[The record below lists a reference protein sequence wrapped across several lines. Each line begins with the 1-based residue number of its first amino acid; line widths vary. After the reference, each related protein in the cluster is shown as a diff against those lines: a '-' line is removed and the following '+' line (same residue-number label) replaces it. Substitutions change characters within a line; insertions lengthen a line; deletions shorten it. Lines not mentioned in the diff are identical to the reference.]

1 VAGLTGTLAAT
12 PLLEALAGSLTMTG
26 RRRPRAAGV
35 GGCSAGWLSTAHL
48 LQPAVSMTKLLEIY
62 YPNLT
67 KNRIR
72 LASGNE
78 DERRSQRRFIPKLL
92 GICYADRQDR
102 PAARVAAAS
111 AAISDDRREERVA
124 SYALAIDQ
132 GRTSTRAM
140 LFGPTLRSP
149 PCGNGSSA
157 AGLGRSAG
165 CWPEGGRKAPAPLAC
180 RVAMAPTGNT
190 ARRCCARQKQ
200 PVQTSCSAN
209 LTTW

>member
-1 VAGLTGTLAAT
+1 VWAA
-12 PLLEALAGSLTMTG
+12 
-26 RRRPRAAGV
+26 
-35 GGCSAGWLSTAHL
+35 CSAGSLSTAHL

-78 DERRSQRRFIPKLL
+78 GERRS
-92 GICYADRQDR
+92 
-102 PAARVAAAS
+102 PAALHPKIASNLLRGPARLAGRAGHGRVCG
-111 AAISDDRREERVA
+111 DLRRQTGGAVA

-132 GRTSTRAM
+132 GKTSTRAM
-140 LFGPTLRSP
+140 LFGPTRRSP

>member
-1 VAGLTGTLAAT
+1 VWAA
-12 PLLEALAGSLTMTG
+12 
-26 RRRPRAAGV
+26 
-35 GGCSAGWLSTAHL
+35 CSAGSLSTAHL

-78 DERRSQRRFIPKLL
+78 GERRS
-92 GICYADRQDR
+92 
-102 PAARVAAAS
+102 PAALHPKIASNLLRGPARLAGRAGHGRVC
-111 AAISDDRREERVA
+111 
-124 SYALAIDQ
+124 
-132 GRTSTRAM
+132 GRS
-140 LFGPTLRSP
+140 PTTDGRSGGVLCPSHRPGQDVDAGHAVRRSP